1 MRHTFALRAGWFR
14 PLHQNVADLHFREGL
29 AVPDGLLILLLALE
43 LENQHLVTPAVAQD
57 GGLHGAARH
66 QLAPVLEGGLR
77 RQLDL
82 RAHLAGQFFHADDVA
97 RSDAVLFSAG
107 LNDRVHANLYV
118 WEPEHTECV
127 GTTGVNH
134 QSTTPGPGLSCRSV
148 FLLYPLRV
156 RDILHIQPESAD
168 EDFMRPLLAALAWIG
183 AGAAASAQTPTLRI
197 RVLDYAR
204 LPDATLRD
212 FQAAARGPRRL
223 GSTVREGKRGL
234 FSYIFW
240 MRVEQAARDHGVEP
254 SLVLAH
260 VIAHEAGHLLGLD
273 HGAAGVMSP
282 ELDRPELLRAAS
294 QGNLGFTEHESAALR
309 RALNLSAAAMNADK
323 RR

>member
-1 MRHTFALRAGWFR
+1 
-14 PLHQNVADLHFREGL
+14 
-29 AVPDGLLILLLALE
+29 
-43 LENQHLVTPAVAQD
+43 
-57 GGLHGAARH
+57 
-66 QLAPVLEGGLR
+66 
-77 RQLDL
+77 
-82 RAHLAGQFFHADDVA
+82 
-97 RSDAVLFSAG
+97 
-107 LNDRVHANLYV
+107 
-118 WEPEHTECV
+118 
-127 GTTGVNH
+127 
-134 QSTTPGPGLSCRSV
+134 
-148 FLLYPLRV
+148 
-156 RDILHIQPESAD
+156 
-168 EDFMRPLLAALAWIG
+168 MRPLLAALAWIA
-183 AGAAASAQTPTLRI
+183 AGAAASAQTPTVRI

-212 FQAAARGPRRL
+212 FQAPAREIFRRSGIDAEWPTCRIEARRGSCEPLGDGEVFLKIVRRSAAPAAHGPRRL

-234 FSYIFW
+234 FSYVFW

-294 QGNLGFTEHESAALR
+294 QGNLGFTENESAALR
-309 RALNLSAAAMNADK
+309 RALNLSAAADE

>member
-1 MRHTFALRAGWFR
+1 
-14 PLHQNVADLHFREGL
+14 
-29 AVPDGLLILLLALE
+29 
-43 LENQHLVTPAVAQD
+43 
-57 GGLHGAARH
+57 
-66 QLAPVLEGGLR
+66 
-77 RQLDL
+77 
-82 RAHLAGQFFHADDVA
+82 
-97 RSDAVLFSAG
+97 
-107 LNDRVHANLYV
+107 
-118 WEPEHTECV
+118 
-127 GTTGVNH
+127 
-134 QSTTPGPGLSCRSV
+134 
-148 FLLYPLRV
+148 LYPLRV

-212 FQAAARGPRRL
+212 FQAPAREIFRRSGIDAEWPTCRIEARRGSCEPLADGEVFLKIVRRPAAAPAARGPRRL